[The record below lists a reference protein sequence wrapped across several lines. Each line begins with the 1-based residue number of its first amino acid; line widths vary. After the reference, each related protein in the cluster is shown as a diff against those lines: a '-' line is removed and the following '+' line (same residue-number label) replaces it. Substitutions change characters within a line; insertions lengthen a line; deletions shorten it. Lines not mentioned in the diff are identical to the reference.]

1 MHSKILFYFA
11 IFSFMGWCLE
21 SIYKTIIEK
30 KFINSGFL
38 YGPFCP
44 IYGFGAIIM
53 MNTLGKLP
61 QNPLV
66 IFIAGT
72 IFLTLWEYIVG
83 VILEKIFH
91 TKYWDYSHLK
101 YNFQGRICLK
111 NSIYWGILAVVF
123 TFIIY
128 PIAENLT
135 AKIPSNILFYTNII
149 IYIGLI
155 ADVIITVTKMIFID
169 KKIEQ
174 LHEIG
179 EMIKE
184 KAEELKSMDVLEKV
198 SVQNMVTVI
207 ANLKEEQAKIK
218 KSLYRLITRLKNAF
232 PTMQSET
239 ISKFINQKIDLKNI
253 RNKIRRNKGE

>member
-1 MHSKILFYFA
+1 ML
-11 IFSFMGWCLE
+11 
-21 SIYKTIIEK
+21 
-30 KFINSGFL
+30 
-38 YGPFCP
+38 
-44 IYGFGAIIM
+44 
-53 MNTLGKLP
+53 
-61 QNPLV
+61 
-66 IFIAGT
+66 
-72 IFLTLWEYIVG
+72 
-83 VILEKIFH
+83 
-91 TKYWDYSHLK
+91 
-101 YNFQGRICLK
+101 
-111 NSIYWGILAVVF
+111 
-123 TFIIY
+123 
-128 PIAENLT
+128 
-135 AKIPSNILFYTNII
+135 
-149 IYIGLI
+149 
-155 ADVIITVTKMIFID
+155 FID

>member
-1 MHSKILFYFA
+1 ML
-11 IFSFMGWCLE
+11 
-21 SIYKTIIEK
+21 
-30 KFINSGFL
+30 
-38 YGPFCP
+38 
-44 IYGFGAIIM
+44 
-53 MNTLGKLP
+53 
-61 QNPLV
+61 
-66 IFIAGT
+66 
-72 IFLTLWEYIVG
+72 
-83 VILEKIFH
+83 
-91 TKYWDYSHLK
+91 
-101 YNFQGRICLK
+101 
-111 NSIYWGILAVVF
+111 
-123 TFIIY
+123 
-128 PIAENLT
+128 
-135 AKIPSNILFYTNII
+135 
-149 IYIGLI
+149 
-155 ADVIITVTKMIFID
+155 FID

-207 ANLKEEQAKIK
+207 SNLKEEQAKIK